1 MSRKCCV
8 LALIAL
14 LGHSACVYTA
24 FADPVLVS
32 NLLPDGVVSGN
43 SFSPSVIDATDS
55 WAQEFTSG
63 ASVNLASIQ
72 ASLGRL
78 DAGTNSDFSLTA
90 QLIQVTNASDGPDS
104 GSVVATLSQLGSIST
119 NGFSNVEFAP
129 SVTVSLD
136 ASKSYWF
143 VLTGSSSDSTGGVSW
158 QIADTAA
165 NSGPGSLPNYGSL
178 SPGDPSWL
186 VFPIDPNNSATF
198 PFLIGVTGQ
207 GSAVPEPA
215 SLALACIGFAGALF
229 ARRWIKSR

>member
-1 MSRKCCV
+1 MSRKSCV

-14 LGHSACVYTA
+14 LAHSACPYTA
-24 FADPVLVS
+24 SADPVLVS
-32 NLLPDGVVSGN
+32 NLLPEGVVSGN
-43 SFSPSVIDATDS
+43 FFSPSVVDATDS

-63 ASVNLASIQ
+63 ASINLASIQ
-72 ASLGRL
+72 ASLGQL
-78 DAGTNSDFSLTA
+78 NAGTNSDFSLTA

-104 GSVVATLSQLGSIST
+104 GSVVSAMSQLGLIST
-119 NGFSNVEFAP
+119 SGFSNVEFDP

-136 ASKSYWF
+136 SSKFYWF

-158 QIADTAA
+158 QIANTAA

-178 SPGDPSWL
+178 SPGDPSWSVHPL
-186 VFPIDPNNSATF
+186 DPNNAATF

-215 SLALACIGFAGALF
+215 SLILACIGFSGALL
-229 ARRWIKSR
+229 ARRWMKSR